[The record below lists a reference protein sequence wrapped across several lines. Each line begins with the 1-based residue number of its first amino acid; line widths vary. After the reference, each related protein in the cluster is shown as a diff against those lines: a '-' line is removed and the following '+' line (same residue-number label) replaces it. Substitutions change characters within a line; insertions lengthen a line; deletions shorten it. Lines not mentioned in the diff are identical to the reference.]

1 MCGIAGWANLDPDT
15 PPMFGDEVILNSMC
29 ERMWHRGPDSE
40 GLWLGT
46 GVALGMRRLAIIDLE
61 TGEQPVWNEDKSVV
75 AVMNGEIYN
84 FQELRKGLEERGHK
98 FVSKSDTEVIPHLY
112 DELGEAFLDVLNGMF
127 SIALWDTKLKK
138 LILARDRFG
147 EKPLYYGIF
156 DDKLFFASEPKALL
170 THPKISP
177 KINLEALQH
186 YLSYDYVPAPLSIYE
201 GIYKLPAA
209 HRLVWENGKVKTI
222 RYWRLSFNKSQ
233 RRPSVNEASNNL
245 RELLSE
251 SVKSRLISDVPLG
264 VLLSGGIDSSSIAA
278 FAVKHSKE
286 KVKTFSIGF
295 EEDSFDE
302 SKYAREVARHLG
314 TEHFEDRLSVDS
326 ARKLI
331 SEIGQWLDEPLSDG
345 SLLPT
350 FLLSRFVRQ
359 HVTVAL
365 GGDGGDEIFAGYP
378 MYYGHKMAR
387 VYDTIPKFVRSG
399 VIKPIVNNLAVSTDN
414 LSFDYK
420 ARRFISS
427 AEYDRIERHHS
438 WFGSFSSEEKEE
450 LLTDNVQFATK
461 NLDIYELAKDLLVN
475 CNAEDEIEQMQYLD
489 MNLYLAED
497 ILTKVDRASMAVS
510 LEVRAPFLDHNVA
523 EYAAS
528 LPSEYKLKG
537 SVSKYILKK
546 AVNGLLPKSITK
558 RPKKGFGIPIG
569 KWLKGTLNPLM
580 HDLLS
585 PDRLII
591 QDFFDY
597 EYVQKLMREHEQG
610 VANHYKQ
617 LWTLLVFQLWYDKF
631 IDVRQIPKIKRYT

>member
-1 MCGIAGWANLDPDT
+1 MCGITGWANLDSDKS
-15 PPMFGDEVILNSMC
+15 PMFGDEVILNSMC

-46 GVALGMRRLAIIDLE
+46 GVALGMRRLSIIDLK

-75 AVMNGEIYN
+75 AIMNGEIYN
-84 FQELRKGLEERGHK
+84 FRELRKGLEERGHK
-98 FVSKSDTEVIPHLY
+98 FKSESDTEVIPHLY

-127 SIALWDTKLKK
+127 AIALWDTKLQK

-156 DDKLFFASEPKALL
+156 EDKLFFASEPKVLL
-170 THPKISP
+170 SHPKISP
-177 KINLEALQH
+177 SINPDALQH

-222 RYWRLSFNKSQ
+222 RYWRLSFQKPPK
-233 RRPSVNEASNNL
+233 RPSIYEASNRV

-251 SVKSRLISDVPLG
+251 SVKMRLISDVPLG
-264 VLLSGGIDSSSIAA
+264 VLLSGGVDSSAIAA
-278 FAVKHSKE
+278 FAVQHSSE

-302 SKYAREVARHLG
+302 SKYSREVSAHLG
-314 TEHFEDRLSVDS
+314 TEHFEDRLSVNT
-326 ARKLI
+326 ARQLI

-359 HVTVAL
+359 NVTVAL
-365 GGDGGDEIFAGYP
+365 GGDGGDEVFAGYP
-378 MYYGHKMAR
+378 MYYGHKMAK

-399 VIKPIVNNLAVSTDN
+399 VIKPIINNLSANTDN

-420 ARRFISS
+420 AKRFVSS
-427 AEYDRIERHHS
+427 AEYDRVKRHHS
-438 WFGSFSSEEKEE
+438 WFGSFSVEEKEE
-450 LLTDNVQFATK
+450 LLTENVKLATK
-461 NLDIYELAKDLLVN
+461 NLDIYRDAKNLLIN
-475 CNAEDEIEQMQYLD
+475 CNAENEIEQMQYLD
-489 MNLYLAED
+489 MNFYLAED

-510 LEVRAPFLDHNVA
+510 LEVRAPFLDPKVA

-528 LPSEYKLKG
+528 LPPEYKLKG

-546 AVNGLLPKSITK
+546 SVRSLLPKSITK
-558 RPKKGFGIPIG
+558 RPKKGFGIPIA
-569 KWLKGTLNPLM
+569 KWLKEDLNSLM
-580 HDLLS
+580 RDMLS
-585 PDRLII
+585 ADRLII
-591 QDFFDY
+591 QDLFNY

-610 VANHYKQ
+610 SANHYKQ
-617 LWTLLVFQLWYDKF
+617 LWTLLVFQLWYDNF
-631 IDVRQIPKIKRYT
+631 MDVEKKPRILHYQ